1 MLSYNYV
8 CSMLS
13 KDNFICHLQT
23 DELIHGYTESYDLL
37 VLFGDFGFYSVS
49 LPFSEKQASFENNC
63 KVLMDLRL
71 TQSN

>member
-1 MLSYNYV
+1 MLSHNYV

-23 DELIHGYTESYDLL
+23 YMLIHEYTESYDRL
-37 VLFGDFGFYSVS
+37 VLYGDFGF
-49 LPFSEKQASFENNC
+49 LPFSDKQASFENNY